1 MAKKITQIE
10 INGETYNVGGS
21 GESVSGNFINQV
33 DDFSQYVPT
42 KWNEIAQYVG
52 TDTPLYKNGYFY
64 KNSGSWIIPVDTPQ
78 IAFQSISVG
87 GEHSIPIV
95 SPLYEGLSSPV
106 FVGSNAYYGMLSINP
121 TVGGKIF
128 DFLTGT
134 INTITAVTDNGDET
148 YICVTDGG
156 AREETTTYTL
166 DMTEEFDY
174 TERVDAYKNRFI
186 VIEYTDISDYPSSM
200 FGFYIVE
207 ETDPNTGTL
216 VENYYPAGLNGCVV
230 TRTTAP
236 VVLDRGTWTQ
246 IDVQPTSSSGGS
258 NALVGFILANNK
270 VSIVPLVDCYIENG
284 NLYDP
289 TTHEQIYPTS
299 DTYYYEINEEKVY
312 TPDESYEL
320 VDVTSS
326 VLFQPSVNQIVI
338 EIRGNEAFRWNG
350 WSYNQIVDSTKA
362 PDVPTFSAA
371 QTRENIKGD
380 GTENTATLWGKI
392 KKWFSDLKDLAF
404 IGKPSA
410 NQTTTYLRGDGT
422 WQMPNYVERV
432 LQSANINLPTNQ
444 FVIQEYSAGTNYDL
458 PSNSFFYIL
467 SAKGS
472 DPNYMVQLALGE
484 TTHAVYYR
492 RLNGG
497 TWTAW
502 KDLTISVRDGDL
514 QWGAADGNY
523 LRNTELKG
531 LSASD
536 LILNEI
542 GGNGFAFIP
551 ASKISVEYTRDGGS
565 TWVDYGLTDAQ
576 KISLLTLDNQSVG
589 VGKNDSTYKATAAEN
604 FAIYQC
610 RITIDTNGV
619 LYSQLTKFIVNVTTN
634 GSAGCVCDLY
644 VATHGSPSTFTLRQ
658 SWTYLVGWSGY
669 NVLNLQNIITTY
681 GNRDE
686 HFQYLR
692 FVFRCAAAGNT
703 SYTGLKVIGIK
714 AFGQTK
720 WANASQLAKT
730 GHLYAYNELQ
740 TMILPTSLKLNGG
753 RVQGSGD
760 DEGIVV
766 TPCSNNYATLCLG
779 NPSGERSI
787 LTVNVSAHETKW
799 RYNNGSA
806 NYDIAHPKK
815 SGTIALT
822 SDIPDISTKVSKS
835 GDSMSGT
842 LTFTTANAINYNANN
857 GNISMIRFKQGD
869 ADGHGIII
877 GGGGLTV
884 IGAGESASTVA
895 AQTSSGGSGTMQVC
909 SDANIE
915 FYTNCQSGFSSAKK
929 SYFDTSGDL
938 HVNRY
943 AFATHYN
950 QSSPDQSFLAT
961 SSSYIMFANSDGY
974 LRKATVAQIKSL
986 VDTNTWR
993 PLGTGAS
1000 DACAGNDSR
1009 LSNSR
1014 PASDVYAWA
1023 KASTKP
1029 SYTAS
1034 EVGALAQTVTAV
1046 NGSSYSGTSSSSGVS
1061 GIMIGSGAGAICIYS
1076 VAIRTSSSST
1086 SISIAVPGTYQHI
1099 TYSKA
1104 GDGIGS
1110 EDAVLKLTVNGYIQN
1125 ESTLKSNHAYYCT
1138 LIGIRK
1144 T

>member
-270 VSIVPLVDCYIENG
+270 VSIVPLVDCYIEND

-404 IGKPSA
+404 IGKPSS

-422 WQMPNYVERV
+422 WQAPPDTTYSI
-432 LQSANINLPTNQ
+432 SATNENVTLTPSQGSTSSVSLNTLIN
-444 FVIQEYSAGTNYDL
+444 G
-458 PSNSFFYIL
+458 L
-467 SAKGS
+467 SLGNS
-472 DPNYMVQLALGE
+472 DPQDNDYIISQYV
-484 TTHAVYYR
+484 
-492 RLNGG
+492 NGG
-497 TWTAW
+497 TTTTTYHRRPLSKFWNWIKSKLGIGTNDGTFLRKDGTWTTPTDTKATVTTTGSGNAITS
-502 KDLTISVRDGDL
+502 LTASN
-514 QWGAADGNY
+514 GALTA
-523 LRNTELKG
+523 TK
-531 LSASD
+531 
-536 LILNEI
+536 
-542 GGNGFAFIP
+542 
-551 ASKISVEYTRDGGS
+551 GS
-565 TWVDYGLTDAQ
+565 T
-576 KISLLTLDNQSVG
+576 
-589 VGKNDSTYKATAAEN
+589 
-604 FAIYQC
+604 F
-610 RITIDTNGV
+610 
-619 LYSQLTKFIVNVTTN
+619 
-634 GSAGCVCDLY
+634 
-644 VATHGSPSTFTLRQ
+644 
-658 SWTYLVGWSGY
+658 
-669 NVLNLQNIITTY
+669 
-681 GNRDE
+681 
-686 HFQYLR
+686 
-692 FVFRCAAAGNT
+692 
-703 SYTGLKVIGIK
+703 
-714 AFGQTK
+714 
-720 WANASQLAKT
+720 
-730 GHLYAYNELQ
+730 
-740 TMILPTSLKLNGG
+740 
-753 RVQGSGD
+753 
-760 DEGIVV
+760 
-766 TPCSNNYATLCLG
+766 
-779 NPSGERSI
+779 
-787 LTVNVSAHETKW
+787 
-799 RYNNGSA
+799 
-806 NYDIAHPKK
+806 
-815 SGTIALT
+815 LT
-822 SDIPDISTKVSKS
+822 SHQDISGKVSKN

-842 LTFTTANAINYNANN
+842 LTFTTANCINYSANN
-857 GNISMIRFKQGD
+857 GNVNMIQFKTGD
-869 ADGHGIII
+869 ASGHGIII

-884 IGAGESASTVA
+884 IGAGESAKTVA
-895 AQTSSGGSGTMQVC
+895 AQTSLGGSETMQVC
-909 SDANIE
+909 SDESIE

-929 SYFDTSGDL
+929 SYLDASGNMY
-938 HVNRY
+938 VNGSQVR
-943 AFATHYN
+943 T
-950 QSSPDQSFLAT
+950 
-961 SSSYIMFANSDGY
+961 G
-974 LRKATVAQIKSL
+974 TVAIA
-986 VDTNTWR
+986 NG
-993 PLGTGAS
+993 GTGATTAAAARTNLGLGSAATLTANTAASNSTVVQRNSSGYVYANYFNTTCAEVNPSSYTNSRALFTS
-1000 DACAGNDSR
+1000 DDGFIRKASAANFRTLIGAGTSSLTIGTTATTACAGNDSR

-1104 GDGIGS
+1104 GDGTGS

>member
-78 IAFQSISVG
+78 IAFQSITES
-87 GEHSIPIV
+87 GEHAIPIV

-106 FVGSNAYYGMLSINP
+106 FVGSNAYYGMLSGNTP

-236 VVLDRGTWTQ
+236 VVIDRGTWTR

-258 NALVGFILANNK
+258 NALVGFIIGNR
-270 VSIVPLVDCYIENG
+270 VSLVPFVNCYIENG
-284 NLYDP
+284 NIYDP
-289 TTHEQIYPTS
+289 ATHEQIYPST
-299 DTYYYEINEEKVY
+299 DTYYYEINEGKIY
-312 TPDESYEL
+312 TLDENYEL

-326 VLFQPSVNQIVI
+326 VLIQPSENQIVI
-338 EIRGNEAFRWNG
+338 EISGDEDEAFRWDGYSFNR
-350 WSYNQIVDSTKA
+350 IVDSTKA

-380 GTENTATLWGKI
+380 GTENTSTLWGKV
-392 KKWFSDLKDLAF
+392 KKFFADLADLAF
-404 IGKPSA
+404 INKPSSG
-410 NQTTTYLRGDGT
+410 QTTTYLRGDGT
-422 WQMPNYVERV
+422 WQAPPN
-432 LQSANINLPTNQ
+432 TT
-444 FVIQEYSAGTNYDL
+444 YS
-458 PSNSFFYIL
+458 L
-467 SAKGS
+467 SATNEKVTLTPSQGTATEVSLNTLINGLTTGNS
-472 DPNYMVQLALGE
+472 DPQDNDYIISQYV
-484 TTHAVYYR
+484 
-492 RLNGG
+492 NGG
-497 TWTAW
+497 TT
-502 KDLTISVRDGDL
+502 
-514 QWGAADGNY
+514 
-523 LRNTELKG
+523 
-531 LSASD
+531 
-536 LILNEI
+536 
-542 GGNGFAFIP
+542 
-551 ASKISVEYTRDGGS
+551 
-565 TWVDYGLTDAQ
+565 
-576 KISLLTLDNQSVG
+576 
-589 VGKNDSTYKATAAEN
+589 
-604 FAIYQC
+604 
-610 RITIDTNGV
+610 
-619 LYSQLTKFIVNVTTN
+619 
-634 GSAGCVCDLY
+634 
-644 VATHGSPSTFTLRQ
+644 
-658 SWTYLVGWSGY
+658 
-669 NVLNLQNIITTY
+669 ITTY
-681 GNRDE
+681 HRRPLSKFWNWIKTKLGIGTNDGTFLRKDGTWATPTDTKATVTTTGSGN
-686 HFQYLR
+686 
-692 FVFRCAAAGNT
+692 A
-703 SYTGLKVIGIK
+703 I
-714 AFGQTK
+714 
-720 WANASQLAKT
+720 
-730 GHLYAYNELQ
+730 
-740 TMILPTSLKLNGG
+740 TSLTASNGALTATKGSTFLTSHQDISGKVSKSGDTMSGNLITPALKISGG
-753 RVQGSGD
+753 RVQGIGD
-760 DEGIVV
+760 DEGLVIA
-766 TPCSNNYATLCLG
+766 PSSSNNYAALTLAAG
-779 NPSGERSI
+779 GDPQTASGKYHSTFYLHATGAYNMFWRAS
-787 LTVNVSAHETKW
+787 VSGT
-799 RYNNGSA
+799 
-806 NYDIAHPKK
+806 NYDIQHPKK

-822 SDIPDISTKVSKS
+822 SDI
-835 GDSMSGT
+835 
-842 LTFTTANAINYNANN
+842 
-857 GNISMIRFKQGD
+857 Q
-869 ADGHGIII
+869 
-877 GGGGLTV
+877 
-884 IGAGESASTVA
+884 
-895 AQTSSGGSGTMQVC
+895 Q
-909 SDANIE
+909 
-915 FYTNCQSGFSSAKK
+915 
-929 SYFDTSGDL
+929 
-938 HVNRY
+938 
-943 AFATHYN
+943 
-950 QSSPDQSFLAT
+950 
-961 SSSYIMFANSDGY
+961 
-974 LRKATVAQIKSL
+974 
-986 VDTNTWR
+986 NTWR

-1076 VAIRTSSSST
+1076 VTISTSLSST
-1086 SISIAVPGTYQHI
+1086 SISIAVPGTYQHT

-1104 GDGIGS
+1104 GDGNGS
-1110 EDAVLKLTVNGYIQN
+1110 DDAVLKLTNNGYIKN